1 MNSKFKIKLNQ
12 VRDLL
17 GLTVKLEQ
25 AKLIDGTI
33 VEFEV
38 LEVGYPVYVISE
50 DGTKSPA
57 PEGVHETE
65 NAFITVDAEGIITA
79 IEVKEVETEEEVEMP
94 EGEDG
99 NVEVEIEMEG
109 VTEPVIPQLTP
120 EDIQT
125 LINGQIEPLYLVIE
139 EMAKELTTIKES
151 MVAMQE
157 KYSKFSKAPAAEK
170 IPTFDKTEK
179 TIDPL
184 GKRIERLNSLTN
196 KNN

>member
-1 MNSKFKIKLNQ
+1 MNFKSKLNS
-12 VRDLL
+12 VRYLL
-17 GLTVKLEQ
+17 GLAINLEQ
-25 AKLIDGTI
+25 YKLLDGTI
-33 VEFEV
+33 VEAEV
-38 LEVGYPVYVISE
+38 FEVGYPLFVIDETGARSI
-50 DGTKSPA
+50 A
-57 PEGVHETE
+57 PEGNHETQE
-65 NAFITVDAEGIITA
+65 YKISVDAEGIITS
-79 IEVKEVETEEEVEMP
+79 IEEKEMETEEEVEVP
-94 EGEDG
+94 SEDT
-99 NVEVEIEMEG
+99 VEVEVEMEG
-109 VTEPVIPQLTP
+109 ITEPVIPQLTP
-120 EDIQT
+120 EDIQS

-184 GKRIERLNSLTN
+184 DKRIERLNSLTN